1 MGFVE
6 NLRKKIEIDETVN
19 RILAAWGPPGSGRRI
34 DKEIVRG
41 LLEMGPFRHEQTRD
55 LDLYHLEMPGPEGKG
70 RILVLDNELP
80 IFETTVEDVAM
91 RRSPLIKE
99 MVNIRKAIRILND
112 KDITV
117 SKRQESLERVRNRLI
132 EGLDLSFSPSDIAHM
147 ADDGVSSLEKDYIEG
162 VSDSLRLF
170 AELLDYRPAP
180 KAFQRTHVDIY
191 GAVDEGP
198 AGELRFGPMVIYN
211 RAHSELRLLEQQIS
225 SRNAAGV
232 EWVGQVAK
240 GKEPADR
247 EGEAVFGWL
256 KEQVLKRH
264 PGGRLDSA

>member
-1 MGFVE
+1 MGFAE
-6 NLRKKIEIDETVN
+6 NLRKKIEIDDTVG
-19 RILAAWGPPGSGRRI
+19 RVLAAWGPPGSGRRI
-34 DKEIVRG
+34 DKETVRG
-41 LLEMGPFRHEQTRD
+41 LLEMGPFGREQVRD
-55 LDLYHLEMPGPEGKG
+55 LELYRLEAPGPEGKG

-117 SKRQESLERVRNRLI
+117 SKREDSLERIRNRLI
-132 EGLDLSFSPSDIAHM
+132 EGLDLSFSPSDIARI
-147 ADDGVSSLEKDYIEG
+147 ADEGASSLEKDYTEG
-162 VSDSLRLF
+162 VQDSLRLF
-170 AELLDYRPAP
+170 AELLGYRSAP
-180 KAFQRTHVDIY
+180 KAFQLTHVDIY
-191 GAVDEGP
+191 GAVEEGP
-198 AGELRFGPMVIYN
+198 AGEQRFGPMVIYN
-211 RAHSELRLLEQQIS
+211 RVRGELRLLEQRIS

-240 GKEPADR
+240 GSEPADL

-256 KEQVLKRH
+256 KDQVHQRH
-264 PGGRLDSA
+264 PEGRLDND